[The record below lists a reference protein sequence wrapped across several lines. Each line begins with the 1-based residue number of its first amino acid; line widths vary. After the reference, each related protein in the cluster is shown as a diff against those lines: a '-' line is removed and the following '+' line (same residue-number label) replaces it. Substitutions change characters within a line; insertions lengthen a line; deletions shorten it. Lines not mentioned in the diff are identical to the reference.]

1 MRTVS
6 IEQYLSEMKAKNK
19 RRYDYT
25 ISTGA
30 GPSGL
35 ILTVMSTEPALGQQQ
50 QQQQQQSKVAFTGQ
64 LTKEPGGNIDLYSI
78 TFTKAETKV
87 LVEFFM

>member
-6 IEQYLSEMKAKNK
+6 IEQYLSEMKTKNK

-50 QQQQQQSKVAFTGQ
+50 QQQQQPKVAFTGQ

>member
-6 IEQYLSEMKAKNK
+6 IEQYLSEMKTKNK

-50 QQQQQQSKVAFTGQ
+50 QQQPKVAFTGQ

>member
-35 ILTVMSTEPALGQQQ
+35 ILTIMSTEPALGQQQ
-50 QQQQQQSKVAFTGQ
+50 QPKVAFTGQ